1 MTIKYFLKSLIITSL
16 VVILSS
22 CLDGSTEESV
32 LELSADAQIYSI
44 SFTSKTDSNNVLPQ
58 AKFTIDQIN
67 KTIFNRD
74 SLRYLFNVDS
84 VKLNIAGRGSG
95 SFSKIVINLKS
106 PDSTYNWNMKDS
118 VSLFRLK
125 SIETTAANEK
135 TSRLYNFTL
144 NVHQQDPDLIQ
155 WHLLAQNYLTTNTI
169 EIQKTVLIG
178 DRFFTYFKSGKSIQ
192 AKSSSAD
199 DGINWNTENI
209 VGLPANIRIN
219 SIVSFQ
225 NIIRGASYA
234 LDENNKLYKS
244 LNGYF
249 WAEQETQY
257 PLVAVYGKL
266 PSAAGD
272 FSILTVIEFEGEKR
286 FAKTTDFSSFEVM
299 NVVPNGIPMLDF
311 ASLSIE
317 NPSTYSAKYIL
328 LSGGIKEDTTENK
341 QIWLLQENRN
351 EIKNV
356 VIPNQSGYDFHNN
369 TLFWYDNG
377 LYLFL
382 RQQIVVETEEENNE
396 GNEGN
401 SESEGTKRREGEIY
415 ENVLYTSPDY
425 GLRWIKS
432 GENQAFPEEFVDRTN
447 STIITDNKNFIWIFG
462 GVSNAQ
468 QISEVWRGRLNKLAA
483 D

>member
-22 CLDGSTEESV
+22 CLNGSTDESN
-32 LELSADAQIYSI
+32 LELSADAQIYRI
-44 SFTSKTDSNNVLPQ
+44 SFTSKTDSTMVLQ
-58 AKFTIDQIN
+58 NASFTINQIN

-74 SLRYLFNVDS
+74 SLPYLFHVDS
-84 VKLNIAGRGSG
+84 VKLNIVGISTG

-125 SIETTAANEK
+125 SIETTAANK
-135 TSRLYNFTL
+135 TTSRLYNFTL
-144 NVHQQDPDLIQ
+144 NVHQQDPSLIQ
-155 WHLLAQNYLTTNTI
+155 WHLLAQNYLSSNTI
-169 EIQKTVLIG
+169 STQKTVLIG
-178 DRFFTYFKSGKSIQ
+178 NRFFTYFKSGKSIQ

-199 DGINWNTENI
+199 DGITWNSENI

-225 NIIRGASYA
+225 DKTRGVCYA

-244 LNGYF
+244 LNGYL

-272 FSILTVIEFEGEKR
+272 FSILTVIEFGGEKR
-286 FAKTTDFSSFEVM
+286 FAKTADFSSFEVM
-299 NVVPNGIPMLDF
+299 NIVPNGIPMLDF

-317 NPSTYSAKYIL
+317 NPNTYSAKYIL
-328 LSGGIKEDTTENK
+328 LSGGTKRDSTDNN

-369 TLFWYDNG
+369 TLFWYDNS

-382 RQQIVVETEEENNE
+382 RQQVVVETEGEDSENNE
-396 GNEGN
+396 GN
-401 SESEGTKRREGEIY
+401 SEGTKRREGEEIY

-447 STIITDNKNFIWIFG
+447 STIITDDKNFIWIFG